1 MLDAME
7 RLGKRLRA
15 VMLVIVPTAILPVI
29 LPLLW
34 EMARSAMGPREPAVI
49 LWWPETEQAGM
60 GLAFLAGCLTAVIL
74 GALMLFREPAR
85 WWRLVR
91 WPWLVLGLISL
102 GVTGVSLRSEVLIF
116 PDRLVASG
124 LDRQGYWEELYPFRT
139 AERVEVG
146 CWLASGRGKG
156 TRASLAYRVHFP
168 YGDSFELRRATSAEE
183 PRTLAN
189 WIKAVS
195 WIDRGALRNAPRV
208 SSYEGPSVDCIRTLR
223 RQLDEPKFRAALSML
238 GISDE
243 AFMRKYAEPH
253 ETWRRPASGNVTWDN
268 PDGPAG

>member
-1 MLDAME
+1 M
-7 RLGKRLRA
+7 RA
-15 VMLVIVPTAILPVI
+15 ALLVIGPTAILPVI

-34 EMARSAMGPREPAVI
+34 EMARSAIGPRDPAVV
-49 LWWPETEQAGM
+49 LWWPETEQTGM
-60 GLAFLAGCLTAVIL
+60 ALAFLVGCLTAVIL
-74 GALMLFREPAR
+74 GALMLFREPAQ

-102 GVTGVSLRSEVLIF
+102 GVMGLSLRSEVLIY

-146 CWLASGRGKG
+146 CRLASGRGKG
-156 TRASLAYRVHFP
+156 TQASLTYRVYFP

-195 WIDRGALRNAPRV
+195 LIDRDALRNAPRV
-208 SSYEGPSVDCIRTLR
+208 SPYEGPSVDCIRTLR

-238 GISDE
+238 GIGDE
-243 AFMRKYAEPH
+243 EFMRKYAEPH
-253 ETWRRPASGNVTWDN
+253 ETWLRSTSGNVTSDN